1 MRRISQFVCSSL
13 IAMAGLAGIA
23 SAQEATSTAPQEC
36 PLEEQALTPLIWDAV
51 GGSEQR
57 RHAALD
63 QLVACDEKSAIAP
76 LILGLRHIV
85 IDNQALTALSTLVG
99 EPINTWHDAMLW
111 QEAHP
116 EIESHPILQA
126 MKLRI
131 FERIDP
137 RFMRFLGGARSNPEN
152 MKIRL
157 EEITWGGV
165 VVDGIPSLDNPK
177 HILAAEADYLD
188 DDNLVF
194 GVSINGD
201 ARAYPL
207 RIMGWHEMF
216 NETIGGVPVAL
227 AYCTL
232 CGAGILYET
241 QIDGYKDPLIFG
253 SSGFLYRSNKLMFD
267 RKTDSLWNQFT
278 GEPVSGPLIA
288 SDIKLKTRP
297 VTITTWGAWREKNP
311 ETKVLSLETGYLRN
325 YDEGV
330 VYNDYFAS
338 DRLMFPAVV
347 DEEFL
352 RAKDYIFGVR
362 DVAQQKAW
370 PLKAFATEP
379 VINDAMGAMNLVL
392 IGNADSRTVRA
403 YDRGALKFEGTEE
416 ALMAEGKIWTLTEE
430 ALVADDGSRL
440 PRVPGHIAY
449 WFGWNSYFGVKSE
462 VYGR

>member
-1 MRRISQFVCSSL
+1 MRSSL
-13 IAMAGLAGIA
+13 RLVFSTLLMAVATTHFA
-23 SAQEATSTAPQEC
+23 NAQEEAVSCPLQEPILTST
-36 PLEEQALTPLIWDAV
+36 IWDAV
-51 GGSEQR
+51 AGSGNTRQV
-57 RHAALD
+57 ALD
-63 QLVACDEKSAIAP
+63 KIVQCDEKSAIGP
-76 LILGLRHIV
+76 IILGLRHIV
-85 IDNQALTALSTLVG
+85 SDNEALTALSTLAG
-99 EPINTWHDAMLW
+99 APIGDWHNAMLW

-116 EIESHPILQA
+116 EVKSHPAIQL

-137 RFMRFLGGARSNPEN
+137 RFMQFLGGTKSSPEN

-165 VVDGIPSLDNPK
+165 VVDGIPALNYPK
-177 HILAAEADYLD
+177 LIEADDAEYLD
-188 DDNLVF
+188 DDSLVF

-241 QIDGYKDPLIFG
+241 QVEGREKELVFG

-267 RKTDSLWNQFT
+267 RETNSLWNQFT
-278 GEPVSGPLIA
+278 GEPVTGPLVD
-288 SDIKLKTRP
+288 SGIKLKTRP
-297 VTITTWGAWREKNP
+297 LAITRWGDWKEKNP
-311 ETKVLSLETGYLRN
+311 TTRVLDLRTGFLRN

-330 VYNDYFAS
+330 VYNNYFSS
-338 DRLMFPAVV
+338 DELMFPVLV
-347 DEEFL
+347 DEENL
-352 RAKDYIFGVR
+352 KAKDYIFGIR

-370 PLKAFATEP
+370 PLKAFKEEP
-379 VINDAMGAMNLVL
+379 VINDALGAQNLVL
-392 IGNADSRTVRA
+392 IGNPDNRTVRA
-403 YDRGALKFEGTEE
+403 YDRGELRFSGSEDALTAAGQNWQVTEE
-416 ALMAEGKIWTLTEE
+416 AI
-430 ALVADDGSRL
+430 VADDGTRL
-440 PRVPGHIAY
+440 ARVPGHVAY

-462 VYGR
+462 VYSR